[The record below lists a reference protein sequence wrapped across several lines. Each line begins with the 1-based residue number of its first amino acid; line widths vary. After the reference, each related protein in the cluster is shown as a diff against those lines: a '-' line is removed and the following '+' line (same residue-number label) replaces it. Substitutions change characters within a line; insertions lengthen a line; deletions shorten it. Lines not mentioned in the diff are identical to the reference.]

1 MEAPVPTR
9 TSFPRT
15 LLFLTLSW
23 VFQLAA
29 SHEAVGHSC
38 ESDDSIALECKD
50 DLIKAQLR
58 LAGCTARVV
67 LLEAQSETSTS
78 GGNEDEC
85 AQARSSE
92 EDDSDRRDRRKHESR
107 RGPRRGKQL
116 QAADCDARYAED
128 LEELYEEYVEDE
140 GLDPELC
147 GLHGGAAGA
156 GGGFLD
162 RLCQDRAG
170 FNEFILIGFEAAD
183 AVNPPNAFL
192 VNSYSEQGFTVETTN
207 LDPTSALSGVLGL
220 DTTFFPNPGIRSVS
234 QPPGDRVAL
243 PEDPIDNIV
252 LTRPDGAEFQFL
264 GGHVSFTNGLTQLRP
279 ATMSFEGYKQG
290 SLVSSFSSDIVE
302 QGALITVQM
311 EEGIDTLVIKDN
323 NPNGWAYLDNL
334 MFLVR

>member
-1 MEAPVPTR
+1 MPTR
-9 TSFPRT
+9 TSSPRT

-23 VFQLAA
+23 VFQLSA
-29 SHEAVGHSC
+29 SPEAVGHSC
-38 ESDDSIALECKD
+38 ESDNAIALECKED
-50 DLIKAQLR
+50 VVKAQLR
-58 LAGCTARVV
+58 LAGCKARVV
-67 LLEAQSETSTS
+67 LLEAQSGAATS

-85 AQARSSE
+85 TQARSYE
-92 EDDSDRRDRRKHESR
+92 EDDSDRRDGRRHESR
-107 RGPRRGKQL
+107 KGHKRGRQL

-128 LEELYEEYVEDE
+128 LEEVYEEYVEDE

-147 GLHGGAAGA
+147 GLRGGGAA
-156 GGGFLD
+156 GFLD

-264 GGHVSFTNGLTQLRP
+264 GGHFSFTNGLTQLRP
-279 ATMSFEGYKQG
+279 ATMSFEGYRDG
-290 SLVSSFSSDIVE
+290 ELVRSASADIVE